1 MRAYFL
7 QSAGE
12 RMNLELREVPTP
24 QPGPSQ
30 HLVKIHASSLNR
42 GELIAGH
49 GLIAAGAAKPGGQ
62 EAAGEVVGTGERVM
76 GRCPGGF
83 AEYGLMEKTDA
94 IPVPPNLGWEE
105 AGAIPL
111 TFLVVHDMLVGQGN
125 LKAGEWLLVTGVS
138 SGVGVAAL
146 QAAKAIGARVI
157 GTSGSSEKLRKLES
171 LGLDLGI
178 ETRKPDFHAAVIKAT
193 GGKGVDLV
201 VNNVGGSV
209 FAECIRSLAY
219 LGRLATV
226 GYLDRV
232 MKAELDIDALHA
244 KRLKLFGVSNKH
256 RNAEHRA
263 ITVRGFTADFLPY
276 FAAGKLKPLV
286 DRVYRFDELP
296 QAKAYVESD
305 AHLGKVVIRM

>member
-7 QSAGE
+7 QTAGE

-30 HLVKIHASSLNR
+30 LLVKIQASSLNR

-49 GLIAAGAAKPGGQ
+49 GLIAPGAAKPAGQ

-83 AEYGLMEKTDA
+83 AEYGLMDKSDA
-94 IPVPPNLGWEE
+94 VPVPANLSWEE

-111 TFLVVHDMLVGQGN
+111 TFMVVHDMLVGQGG

-146 QAAKAIGARVI
+146 QAGKAIGARVI
-157 GTSGSSEKLRKLES
+157 GTSGSNEKLDRLKA
-171 LGLDLGI
+171 LGLDI
-178 ETRKPDFHAAVIKAT
+178 AIQTRRPDFYDAVMQAT
-193 GGKGVDLV
+193 AKHGVDLV

-209 FAECIRSLAY
+209 FAECIRALAFQ
-219 LGRLATV
+219 GRLATV

-256 RNAEHRA
+256 RNAEQRA
-263 ITVRGFTADFLPY
+263 VTVRGFSADFLPY
-276 FAAGKLKPLV
+276 FASGRIKPLI
-286 DRVYRFDELP
+286 DKVYRFDELP
-296 QAKAYVESD
+296 QAKAFVESD
-305 AHLGKVVIRM
+305 AQLGKVVVRM